1 MEKRMSF
8 LPSEFRAEQ
17 KEDKLF
23 VEGYFIKF
31 NSETNLFDD
40 IYEEVDARSI
50 TKSLKQNDIRG
61 LFNHDTSLV
70 LGRTG
75 NGTLTLRADDI
86 GLFGSIEINKDDP
99 GAMGAYARIKRGDV
113 VGCSF
118 GFYPLKEDMENR
130 SDGGKKYI
138 IREMDL
144 FEVSPCVFP
153 AYPQTEIAAR
163 KKDIEAIKREKLET
177 RKQKL
182 KERLSK

>member
-1 MEKRMSF
+1 MEKRTSF
-8 LPSEFRAEQ
+8 LTSQFRAEE
-17 KEDKLF
+17 KEDKLI

-40 IYEEVDARSI
+40 IYEEIDARSVVN
-50 TKSLKQNDIRG
+50 SLEKNDIRG
-61 LFNHDTSLV
+61 LFNHDTSMV

-75 NGTLTLRADDI
+75 NGTLTLRADDV

-113 VGCSF
+113 AGCSF
-118 GFYPLKEDMENR
+118 GFYPLKEDMEKR
-130 SDGGKKYI
+130 SDGGKKFI
-138 IREMDL
+138 VREMDL

-153 AYPQTEIAAR
+153 AYPQTEIATR
-163 KKDIEAIKREKLET
+163 KKDIEAIKREKLEVK
-177 RKQKL
+177 KQLL